1 MQSTESS
8 KVSTY
13 TLKNGNSSQ
22 LFGVHGAGGMLFF
35 GNLISVLDNQ
45 VNFSIMQLD
54 GLDRADTG
62 PPNLNIIDL
71 SNYYADEIE
80 KLLTLGP
87 TFVCGLY
94 GPIVLETGQRLL
106 ERGVKVDALIIFDST
121 APLLIDRP
129 SLGPIK
135 TVITNP
141 VRKWL
146 AIPDNLG
153 FADWARRKLR
163 TKQIHQPSKN
173 IFSRINGELVKNY
186 TPKRYPGLIWL
197 IRSEQFAAK
206 PSKNKHLV
214 RWSKITNQLE
224 VAHTSGTHHTMWEK
238 PHLANFGETINKIV
252 SDKKK

>member
-1 MQSTESS
+1 MQSTDSP

-71 SNYYADEIE
+71 SNYYADDIE

-106 ERGVKVDALIIFDST
+106 ERGLKVDALIIFDST
-121 APLLIDRP
+121 YL
-129 SLGPIK
+129 
-135 TVITNP
+135 
-141 VRKWL
+141 
-146 AIPDNLG
+146 
-153 FADWARRKLR
+153 
-163 TKQIHQPSKN
+163 
-173 IFSRINGELVKNY
+173 
-186 TPKRYPGLIWL
+186 
-197 IRSEQFAAK
+197 
-206 PSKNKHLV
+206 
-214 RWSKITNQLE
+214 
-224 VAHTSGTHHTMWEK
+224 
-238 PHLANFGETINKIV
+238 
-252 SDKKK
+252 